1 MQGAIF
7 EKTTSEAA
15 SAGNITGGWA
25 VTSCDEQP
33 YGWKGLAVKGCLDA
47 GTRKSDSASDW
58 SESLSMAP
66 PSDSRHHDQSL
77 SQRKVGWPLNL
88 GFRTLPFTPD
98 GDHVSDSFHLSAPG
112 VPDP

>member
-1 MQGAIF
+1 
-7 EKTTSEAA
+7 
-15 SAGNITGGWA
+15 
-25 VTSCDEQP
+25 
-33 YGWKGLAVKGCLDA
+33 
-47 GTRKSDSASDW
+47 
-58 SESLSMAP
+58 MAP